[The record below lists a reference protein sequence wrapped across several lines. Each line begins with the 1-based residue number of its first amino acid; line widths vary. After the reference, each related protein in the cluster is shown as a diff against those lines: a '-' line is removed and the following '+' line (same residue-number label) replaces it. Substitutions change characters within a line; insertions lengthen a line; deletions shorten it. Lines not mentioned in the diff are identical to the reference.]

1 MSLQKSL
8 KAGSSSSTNKL
19 NGAYS
24 DAQVLTNLYISAGLN
39 PKKQEEFSRY
49 KMKVDDEIERYKQK
63 TGKQN
68 LTNDEIK
75 SIAKPLLINVITE
88 KRWWFLPD
96 SKKRSFNIE
105 VDSIPTKDL
114 ELLKATL
121 IKQNKPLT
129 DKNIID
135 LYIENQ
141 GTK

>member
-49 KMKVDDEIERYKQK
+49 KTKVDDEIERYKQK

-68 LTNDEIK
+68 ITNDELK
-75 SIAKPLLINVITE
+75 SLARPLLQEVITD
-88 KRWWFLPD
+88 KGWFWD
-96 SKKRSFNIE
+96 TKARNFNLE
-105 VDSIPTKDL
+105 VESIPLKDL
-114 ELLKATL
+114 DLIKKAL
-121 IKQNKPLT
+121 VKQNKPLT
-129 DKNIID
+129 DKNIMD
-135 LYIENQ
+135 LYILKQ
-141 GTK
+141 GNK